1 MSVVS
6 PARPLEVAE
15 DVASAGGAAGAGGGG
30 PAAGGAAGGG
40 RDRSIFASAD
50 LSLLS
55 LWRLPHPAEV
65 KPYFINII
73 DFANNHY

>member
-15 DVASAGGAAGAGGGG
+15 DAAAPGGGAA
-30 PAAGGAAGGG
+30 GG

-50 LSLLS
+50 LSLLT

-65 KPYFINII
+65 PLPPPS
-73 DFANNHY
+73 AR